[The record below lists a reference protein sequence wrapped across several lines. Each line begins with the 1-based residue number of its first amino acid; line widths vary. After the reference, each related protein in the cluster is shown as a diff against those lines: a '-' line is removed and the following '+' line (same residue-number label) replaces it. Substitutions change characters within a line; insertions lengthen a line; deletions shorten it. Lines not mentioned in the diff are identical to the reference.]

1 MNTIPSPN
9 PHDIQLYN
17 IRSIDLVEDVDGTW
31 WLEAA
36 TECGH
41 NIGVIMFSNMSSE
54 SFGVHISKD
63 DRTVRLYSGGPGSH
77 AEQVFLGFHKE
88 YFGF

>member
-9 PHDIQLYN
+9 PHNIQLYN
-17 IRSIDLVEDVDGTW
+17 IQSIDLVEDVDGTW
-31 WLEAA
+31 WLEATTA
-36 TECGH
+36 CGH
-41 NIGVIMFSNMSSE
+41 NIGVIMLSD
-54 SFGVHISKD
+54 SFGVHVSKD
-63 DRTVRLYSGGPGSH
+63 EHTVRLYSGGPGSD